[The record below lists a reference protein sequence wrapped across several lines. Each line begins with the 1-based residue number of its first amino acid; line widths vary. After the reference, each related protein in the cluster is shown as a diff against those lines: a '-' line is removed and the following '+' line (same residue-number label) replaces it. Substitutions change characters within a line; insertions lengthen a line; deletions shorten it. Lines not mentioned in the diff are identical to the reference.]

1 MYDKLQ
7 ITYNTSPKPFRTGLW
22 ALFLRVSPLNQ
33 VMMLGR
39 EELVLAG
46 CFCESLFSVISYQ
59 FR

>member
-39 EELVLAG
+39 DELALAG
-46 CFCESLFSVISYQ
+46 
-59 FR
+59 